1 MVALVVLHLAAHG
14 LVLPPPRLLS
24 NLAIPGRT
32 GLEVPVTADV
42 SVIQNTQTM
51 RMPFLPLSNPANV
64 LSCGNS

>member
-1 MVALVVLHLAAHG
+1 MYYIIYTIQGAATPPKRNIYIHMVALVVLHLAAHG

-42 SVIQNTQTM
+42 SV
-51 RMPFLPLSNPANV
+51 
-64 LSCGNS
+64 